1 MKINKRFIL
10 SFVAP
15 FMILM
20 SAIGV
25 IFRDNDRKIF
35 YLPIGLMGI
44 SILLE
49 KELRRRFDRENIWS
63 SFCSLKGIRKETSD
77 EKRISISGNLNFMF
91 QYEKQEFP
99 QQGIAFEPTKST

>member
-1 MKINKRFIL
+1 MKINKRMIL

-20 SAIGV
+20 SATGLIL
-25 IFRDNDRKIF
+25 RDNSRKIF

-49 KELRRRFDRENIWS
+49 KELRRRLDRENI
-63 SFCSLKGIRKETSD
+63 LKKI
-77 EKRISISGNLNFMF
+77 
-91 QYEKQEFP
+91 
-99 QQGIAFEPTKST
+99 KSYQKIK